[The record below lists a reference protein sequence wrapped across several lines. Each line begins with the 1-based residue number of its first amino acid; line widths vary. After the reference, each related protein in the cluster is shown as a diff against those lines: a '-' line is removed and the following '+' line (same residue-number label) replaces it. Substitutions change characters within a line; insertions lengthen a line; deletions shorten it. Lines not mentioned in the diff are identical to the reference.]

1 MRVYYNLHSHRN
13 STMPELKLAQLRKV
27 ARRYNSTLKKPIAV
41 SQRKAPLKAQL
52 KQRKVSLESKS
63 KQLKNLVSKP
73 NQKALKFAKA
83 KQAAERKKSKGTGR
97 HLDSVIDKLESK
109 HGKRKKKN
117 KSPSGFGAGTGADA
131 TNVQHLVKKKHQGA

>member
-1 MRVYYNLHSHRN
+1 
-13 STMPELKLAQLRKV
+13 MPELKLAQLRKV

-97 HLDSVIDKLESK
+97 HLDSVIGKLESK

-117 KSPSGFGAGTGADA
+117 KSPSGFGAGAGAGA
-131 TNVQHLVKKKHQGA
+131 TNIQHLVKQKKHQGA

>member
-1 MRVYYNLHSHRN
+1 
-13 STMPELKLAQLRKV
+13 MPELKLAQLRKV

-52 KQRKVSLESKS
+52 KERKVSLESKS
-63 KQLKNLVSKP
+63 TQLKNLVSKP
-73 NQKALKFAKA
+73 NQKALNFAKA
-83 KQAAERKKSKGTGR
+83 KHKAERKKSKGTGR